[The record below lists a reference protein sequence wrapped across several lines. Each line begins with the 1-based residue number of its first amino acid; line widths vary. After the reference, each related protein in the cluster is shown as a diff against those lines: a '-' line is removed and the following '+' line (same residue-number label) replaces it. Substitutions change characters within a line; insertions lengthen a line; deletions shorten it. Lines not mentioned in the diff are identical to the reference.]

1 MLGWMKLNLES
12 RLPGEI
18 SITSDNADDTTFMVD
33 SKKELKTLL
42 MRMKEETE
50 KAGLKLNT

>member
-18 SITSDNADDTTFMVD
+18 SITSDNTDDTTFMVD
-33 SKKELKTLL
+33 SKKELTTLL
-42 MRMKEETE
+42 IRMKEETE